1 MKNPPTWQ
9 FNIADRKRGIWAFV
23 AMMTAFFGTVVPG
36 LLLNLSV
43 GIIITVMLVV
53 MITLMFLTITWMWR
67 KETLTLYHD
76 RIESALYGTIYFTDI
91 RKISRPWGAMSP
103 AIKLRLDKRR
113 VSWNMVRSSRAL
125 IQNTPEEVIVFED
138 FLRQLETAMTK
149 QTPKPDLLKA
159 QHTSTTEDITPAAQ
173 LSRIN
178 RSGNHLSGLVIGLI
192 LIVVILFGVGTC
204 VTHSRKPDF
213 KRMKAAAEERF
224 YKGKQQVD
232 ELVAQ
237 RLKREGGAFLYTN
250 DHAATIKLFP
260 YINTGNPLNIDLFQY
275 TEANKDIAAILAN
288 PDSAQLDIYVIS
300 GDSAVRRMKSDT
312 SSRQFFFRAYDPKQ
326 RIRPANVRPND
337 TTGQDNY
344 PVFDVSW
351 NVPLQDTTT
360 LLYAIDRSIPGM
372 HIMLAQVR
380 LRPAFYLYMTG
391 KVKQGMNEAT
401 FREAVITLNKL
412 LHRSQVDTSTFIIT
426 RI

>member
-1 MKNPPTWQ
+1 MKHPTTWQ
-9 FNIADRKRGIWAFV
+9 FNIGDQKRGIWAFV
-23 AMMTAFFGTVVPG
+23 AMMTAFLGTVVPG

-53 MITLMFLTITWMWR
+53 MITLMFLTIRWMWR
-67 KETLTLYHD
+67 KETLSLYHD

-91 RKISRPWGAMSP
+91 LKISRPWGAMSP
-103 AIKLRLDKRR
+103 AIKLRLKKRR
-113 VSWNMVRSSRAL
+113 VSWSMVRSSRAL
-125 IQNTPEEVIVFED
+125 IQNTPEEVMAFED
-138 FLRQLETAMTK
+138 FLRQLEAAMTK
-149 QTPKPDLLKA
+149 QAPATIPLKVDDTTPTA
-159 QHTSTTEDITPAAQ
+159 AITPAAQ
-173 LSRIN
+173 LSQIN
-178 RSGNHLSGLVIGLI
+178 KSGNNLSGLVTGATI
-192 LIVVILFGVGTC
+192 IVVILLGVGTC
-204 VTHSRKPDF
+204 VTRSRKPDF
-213 KRMKAAAEERF
+213 KRMKAASEERF
-224 YKGKQQVD
+224 YKGKQQLE

-237 RLKREGGAFLYTN
+237 RIKDEGGAFLYTN

-300 GDSAVRRMKSDT
+300 GDSAVRRMKPDT
-312 SSRQFFFRAYDPKQ
+312 SGRQFFFRAYDPKQ
-326 RIRPANVRPND
+326 RIRPANVHPND
-337 TTGQDNY
+337 TTGQDSY

-351 NVPLQDTTT
+351 NVPVQDTTH
-360 LLYAIDRSIPGM
+360 LLYAMDRSIPGM
-372 HIMLAQVR
+372 HIMLAQVG

-391 KVKQGMNEAT
+391 KVKQGMNEAA

-412 LHRSQVDTSTFIIT
+412 LHRSNVDTSRFIIT